1 MPSRLRIKRAIK
13 SWAIFQPYSWRWVAR
28 GTSTWMGGGGWIIGE
43 RRNGEAGEAGGLSAV
58 RDASTRPSEECGVEK
73 QVNKV
78 AGGGLQNAR
87 ESKRRLQTDLW
98 TDGQY
103 SKNSPS

>member
-1 MPSRLRIKRAIK
+1 MKILVRHAHAKILRRCFLLFATP
-13 SWAIFQPYSWRWVAR
+13 QLGR
-28 GTSTWMGGGGWIIGE
+28 
-43 RRNGEAGEAGGLSAV
+43 
-58 RDASTRPSEECGVEK
+58 GVEK